1 MSPLPYIA
9 LLLVLTAVFLTLVIS
24 ALRATC
30 PRPAAQ
36 AHPLSAIIRH
46 STRTRA
52 AAVLFALAATAAAY
66 LSGHPEGVALFGIV
80 GLAILLLGERR
91 SPAVMAPERTAS
103 LARRRI
109 VDYLPATGLVLLL
122 LAVLSLAADAAVG
135 LPVTAAEPWHAPGGP
150 ALPAGSYFLGVSTAS
165 TGEAISSAYA
175 PWPGPRV
182 LVPLAVSLAIQ
193 LTASLLALRRVAT
206 RGQVGSRPGPLD
218 QALRRYLAE
227 GALGLLLVSAALPL
241 PLLGVPMIEAATWEA
256 AGWDYGRGTIGG
268 VGIVVAVAS
277 MVYGAVLLAR
287 SPRQVSA

>member
-103 LARRRI
+103 PGPPTHRRLPTRHRPRLAPAGRALASRGRRRRAPCHSRRALACPWRSRPTRRLLLPRGLNGVNGRGHLQRLRPLARATHAGTSCRRP
-109 VDYLPATGLVLLL
+109 DHPAHRESPRAAAGRHARTGRVPPRP
-122 LAVLSLAADAAVG
+122 AR
-135 LPVTAAEPWHAPGGP
+135 PGAT
-150 ALPAGSYFLGVSTAS
+150 ALPG
-165 TGEAISSAYA
+165 
-175 PWPGPRV
+175 
-182 LVPLAVSLAIQ
+182 
-193 LTASLLALRRVAT
+193 
-206 RGQVGSRPGPLD
+206 
-218 QALRRYLAE
+218 
-227 GALGLLLVSAALPL
+227 
-241 PLLGVPMIEAATWEA
+241 
-256 AGWDYGRGTIGG
+256 
-268 VGIVVAVAS
+268 
-277 MVYGAVLLAR
+277 
-287 SPRQVSA
+287 